1 MIKKKIKI
9 NIKVKIKVT
18 KTSTPKTQLDGII
31 SLRIGTGTTFQ
42 RFLVK
47 ASIPGRFTI
56 CSASVDNVDV
66 LQMKDFLRQQEKF
79 LNLKLKSIN

>member
-18 KTSTPKTQLDGII
+18 KASTPKTQLDGII

-47 ASIPGRFTI
+47 ASIPGRSTI

-66 LQMKDFLRQQEKF
+66 LQMKDISR
-79 LNLKLKSIN
+79 